1 MRAEQ
6 GGAKLTRRS
15 RRLIAGG
22 AAVLALAGQLV
33 LANTRASTTVDV
45 PESDVVATCDPNHKV
60 DQTPAL
66 LAFIDAHDAPGTV
79 LRFKQNGCYW
89 INNVIDIEN
98 KHDLTFNGNGATFK
112 TIDAGF
118 GTRPSDP
125 RLDRVWPRIRSM
137 WRFEGGYNLTLKN
150 LSILGSNGGPNAA
163 IDPRTG
169 RPFRW
174 DFHCPSADPPNPF
187 CLEAQ
192 AGVTLF
198 GVNPENK
205 GDFGAV
211 IDGVTVRYTFGF
223 GIELH
228 GWGAH
233 LLNRNII
240 VRNSMIERAGS
251 MALVAQ
257 NVDGA
262 RFEHNVLI
270 TPRRSMF
277 NIEPPTPGMPSYNV
291 TVDRNLMIDED
302 DPNDTKSGH
311 FYMFANGGNTDAR
324 VEHITISNNQL
335 VNQPVNAYINLG
347 DDLKNRHTS
356 RRDINI
362 INNVSNLGHGA
373 PFPDQAPIRAEGVI
387 GLTVRGN
394 TQSIQP
400 NQRNYGVSVY
410 GIDGATSDDIVVKD
424 NHFDNA
430 LGALYTDPAVASSTV
445 CNNRVGLN
453 DQVDQPCSTARRG
466 GRGPEIVVPGD
477 GSKISGGQFLSATAP
492 PGTTRVEYLIS
503 GGYFYLTHLGDALKT
518 GYGWVYSW
526 NTQGPRRFPD
536 RWYWLK
542 VRAFDSA
549 GHHVDSPQILVTVRN
564 G

>member
-1 MRAEQ
+1 M
-6 GGAKLTRRS
+6 
-15 RRLIAGG
+15 LIAGG
-22 AAVLALAGQLV
+22 AAALALAGQV
-33 LANTRASTTVDV
+33 VVDNTGAATIVDV
-45 PESDVVATCDPNHKV
+45 PESAVVATCDSNAKV

-66 LAFIDAHDAPGTV
+66 LRFIDDHDAPGTV
-79 LRFKQNGCYW
+79 FRFKPNGCYW
-89 INNVIDIEN
+89 INNIIDIEN

-118 GTRPSDP
+118 NTRPSDP

-137 WRFEGGYNLTLKN
+137 WRFEGGYNLTLRN
-150 LSILGSNGGPNAA
+150 LTIVGSNGGPNAA
-163 IDPRTG
+163 IDPRSG

-174 DFHCPSADPPNPF
+174 DFHCPSADPPHPF
-187 CLEAQ
+187 CLEGQ

-233 LLNRNII
+233 ALNRNII
-240 VRNSMIERAGS
+240 VRNSKIERAGS

-257 NVDGA
+257 SVDGA
-262 RFEHNVLI
+262 RFENNVLI

-291 TVDRNLMIDED
+291 TVDHNLMIDED
-302 DPNDTKSGH
+302 DETDTKQGH

-335 VNQPVNAYINLG
+335 INIPVNAYINLG
-347 DDLKNRHTS
+347 PDLKGRRTS
-356 RRDINI
+356 RRDIKI
-362 INNVSNLGHGA
+362 VDNVSNIPHGA
-373 PFPDQAPIRAEGVI
+373 PFSDQAPIRAIGVD
-387 GLTVRGN
+387 GLVVRGN
-394 TQSIQP
+394 TQAIQP

-410 GIDGATSDDIVVKD
+410 GIDGATSNHIVVAD
-424 NHFDNA
+424 NHFDNS
-430 LGALYTDPAVASSTV
+430 LGALYTDPAVADATV
-445 CNNRVGLN
+445 CNNRVGLD
-453 DQVDQPCSTARRG
+453 DQVDRPCVTAARRAD
-466 GRGPEIVVPGD
+466 RGPEIVVPGD
-477 GSKISGGQFLSATAP
+477 GSIIRGGRFLSASAP

-503 GGYFYLTHLGDALKT
+503 GGYFYLTHLGNASKT

-526 NTQGPRRFPD
+526 NTQGPRQFPN
-536 RWYWLK
+536 RKYWLK
-542 VRAFDSA
+542 VRAYDAA
-549 GHHVDSPQILVTVRN
+549 GNHVDSPQIQVAVRN
-564 G
+564 T